1 MLEDEI
7 DDGEVEEEV
16 VEMMMVR
23 KEFDHYQEKRQLMID
38 IEVQQMVSLLLQE

>member
-1 MLEDEI
+1 MMGDEI
-7 DDGEVEEEV
+7 DDEVEGEV

-38 IEVQQMVSLLLQE
+38 IEVQQKLNLLLQE